1 MMIYYIYKMNRMTF
15 SSGKCTR
22 KNAQDTRTLNNN
34 ILKSSDVETL
44 LGVQINKNQTE
55 RNIPMSY
62 VVKSNKS

>member
-1 MMIYYIYKMNRMTF
+1 MNRMTF

-22 KNAQDTRTLNNN
+22 KKCTRYQNSRTLNNN

-55 RNIPMSY
+55 RNISMSY